1 MKKRLTLSMF
11 LVFGAISV
19 QAQTVITTSGDFFSN
34 STAELSWTL
43 GEIMGETYTTGTV
56 HLTQG
61 QQQTMYDPDPTG
73 SFIIEES
80 VELDLYPNPAQDHIT
95 LISSEPTVSVSFID
109 SRGALVKTLDLNQSN
124 PQIDLF
130 GLERGIYYLNVYSTN
145 QQLLKIFKV
154 VKL

>member
-1 MKKRLTLSMF
+1 M
-11 LVFGAISV
+11 FGAISV
-19 QAQTVITTSGDFFSN
+19 QAQTVVTTSGDFFSN

-43 GEIMGETYTTGTV
+43 GEIMGETYTTASV

-73 SFIIEES
+73 SVIIEEN

-95 LISSEPTVSVSFID
+95 LISSEPTVSVSFVD
-109 SRGALVKTLDLNQSN
+109 SRGRLVKNIELNQSH

>member
-1 MKKRLTLSMF
+1 MKKHLTLCLF
-11 LVFGAISV
+11 FVLGALS
-19 QAQTVITTSGDFFSN
+19 AKCQTVVTTAGDFFSN

-43 GEIMGETYTTGTV
+43 GEIMGETYTTASV

-61 QQQTMYDPDPTG
+61 QQQTMYAPDPTN
-73 SFIIEES
+73 SVQIEENVS
-80 VELDLYPNPAQDHIT
+80 LDLYPNPADDHVT

-109 SRGALVKTLDLNQSN
+109 SRGRLVKNIELNQAH
-124 PQIDLF
+124 PQIDLI
-130 GLERGIYYLNVYSTN
+130 GLERGVYYLNVYSTN